1 MNPKRLLALAALAAG
16 LAWAGPC
23 VDADVVLEV
32 ARPPAVL
39 GGAEFQLDGDVL
51 TFSEGACLEAGGA
64 EMTAARIVYD
74 RAAGVLRAEAVAGG
88 FAGWTFRAPRLVG
101 EGEALVLEQPV
112 FERGDAVVRAARARF
127 EGGRAELAT
136 IEART
141 SRYRFSAASGRL
153 AGEVFTAEEVR
164 STPCKCG
171 NALELAARRATFR
184 FEDEELVLQQ
194 GTFRL
199 YGAALARPERLRL
212 ELDQPLDLRFPLRL
226 SYGAGWNFGVEGLP
240 LPAPDEAFGRWSTR
254 LTLLAEGV
262 GGAPAPGK
270 TEAVRF
276 AVEHASGGR
285 RLRFGLRP
293 ARTWDGTAWRRRVEP
308 DVRLSDGPLDFRI
321 GWSATLNRSV
331 AAFTLAR
338 AYDLGGLRLRPFAR
352 LAHEEQTGLAAGAD
366 GRLVAADRS
375 FGGLKLR
382 LELPYLL
389 ALYPDAAPYAWGGGR
404 AELRYREGWRLWAEA
419 YGVRGRP
426 RYGYEARTAREGAG
440 FEAGRTL
447 RVAASYRRAVRYD
460 LAAGAVS
467 REERSFTAGL
477 NYDAAWGTLAA
488 AWRREQR
495 RDGAGAPL
503 GGDERWTL
511 AVTRTGNE
519 AELAWWRGWDAAG
532 NPGYSELRLAYRPAA
547 PGCAGGWTLAPS
559 LGWDLL
565 RGRVSRAGLELTL
578 NDCCFAWTLGYQG
591 VFLPQR
597 PGEAAGH
604 QVRFGVR
611 LR

>member
-1 MNPKRLLALAALAAG
+1 L
-16 LAWAGPC
+16 
-23 VDADVVLEV
+23 
-32 ARPPAVL
+32 
-39 GGAEFQLDGDVL
+39 
-51 TFSEGACLEAGGA
+51 
-64 EMTAARIVYD
+64 
-74 RAAGVLRAEAVAGG
+74 
-88 FAGWTFRAPRLVG
+88 
-101 EGEALVLEQPV
+101 
-112 FERGDAVVRAARARF
+112 
-127 EGGRAELAT
+127 
-136 IEART
+136 
-141 SRYRFSAASGRL
+141 
-153 AGEVFTAEEVR
+153 
-164 STPCKCG
+164 
-171 NALELAARRATFR
+171 
-184 FEDEELVLQQ
+184 
-194 GTFRL
+194 
-199 YGAALARPERLRL
+199 
-212 ELDQPLDLRFPLRL
+212 
-226 SYGAGWNFGVEGLP
+226 
-240 LPAPDEAFGRWSTR
+240 
-254 LTLLAEGV
+254 
-262 GGAPAPGK
+262 GAPAAPGVGSGVGVERQQVGQLQ
-270 TEAVRF
+270 TQLQAPEAAVGGQQPSVR
-276 AVEHASGGR
+276 ARGQA
-285 RLRFGLRP
+285 GLLLVGQPREGAQPKP
-293 ARTWDGTAWRRRVEP
+293 AQVVG
-308 DVRLSDGPLDFRI
+308 
-321 GWSATLNRSV
+321 
-331 AAFTLAR
+331 
-338 AYDLGGLRLRPFAR
+338 
-352 LAHEEQTGLAAGAD
+352 AGAD
-366 GRLVAADRS
+366 GRLLAADRS

-404 AELRYREGWRLWAEA
+404 AELRYREGWPLWAEA

-447 RVAASYRRAVRYD
+447 RASASYRRAVRYD

-467 REERSFTAGL
+467 REERSYAAGL

-495 RDGAGAPL
+495 RDSAGAPL

-511 AVTRTGNE
+511 AATRAGNE